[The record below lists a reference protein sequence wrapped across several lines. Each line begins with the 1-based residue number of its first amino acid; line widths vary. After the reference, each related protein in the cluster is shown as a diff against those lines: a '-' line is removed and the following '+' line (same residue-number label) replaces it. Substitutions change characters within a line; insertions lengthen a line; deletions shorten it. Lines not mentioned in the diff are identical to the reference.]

1 MTNRR
6 QFLGIGIG
14 AAVWPG
20 LMATVGRSS
29 VTRAPAEEPAHL
41 PLLYKAIYDTA
52 YAPAVEFAAQMQ
64 RRGVAI
70 HAIERDITGVWFNDL
85 ALRWRRSPVAIAGLT
100 APEALFCLEQLAW
113 DHRMRVVFRATHRRG
128 PNGAIEHQVRAPQ
141 RLLRRVED
149 SLDDGP
155 GWGAS
160 MADLAIHCGQGQ
172 TSGARELTAGTRA
185 GDAYGL
191 PLVSWVI
198 APVDR
203 A

>member
-6 QFLGIGIG
+6 QFLGIGIA

-20 LMATVGRSS
+20 LMTAAQRSS
-29 VTRAPAEEPAHL
+29 VTRAPAEGPARL
-41 PLLYKAIYDTA
+41 PLYKAIYDTA
-52 YAPAVEFAAQMQ
+52 YAPAVEFAAQM
-64 RRGVAI
+64 RHRGVAV
-70 HAIERDITGVWFNDL
+70 HAIERDITSVWFNDL
-85 ALRWRRSPVAIAGLT
+85 ALRWRRSPAAIAGLT

-113 DHRMRVVFRATHRRG
+113 DHRMRVVFRAAHSLG
-128 PNGAIEHQVRAPQ
+128 DGA
-141 RLLRRVED
+141 
-149 SLDDGP
+149 

-160 MADLAIHCGQGQ
+160 MADLAINYRQNQ
-172 TSGARELTAGTRA
+172 ASGAGDLTTGARGS
-185 GDAYGL
+185 DAQGL